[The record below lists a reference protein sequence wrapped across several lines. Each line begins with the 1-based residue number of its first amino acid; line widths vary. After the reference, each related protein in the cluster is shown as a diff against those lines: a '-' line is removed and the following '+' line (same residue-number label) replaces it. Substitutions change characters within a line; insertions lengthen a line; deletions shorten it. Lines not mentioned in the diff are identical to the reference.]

1 MKTRSLRN
9 YFTACQA
16 RPELIPTLA
25 DMARHARRELQRKDA
40 AEQRKAAIS
49 AGLIAPKQRDKW
61 ADLHESFMH
70 GRINRA
76 LECVARL
83 VIIATALYLI
93 QALVSA
99 WFRGAF

>member
-1 MKTRSLRN
+1 MKTPLLRS
-9 YFTACQA
+9 YFTACQS

-49 AGLIAPKQRDKW
+49 AGLIAPKPRDRW
-61 ADLHESFMH
+61 ADFHESFLH

-76 LECVARL
+76 LECVGRL
-83 VIIATALYLI
+83 VIIATALYFI
-93 QALVSA
+93 QALVAA